1 MNIWIPLIGDESLI
15 CQKEK
20 GNEYDPDVVTIT
32 RNNVAAGCVPQ
43 NICDHFWKFLFLP
56 KTSIRARS
64 CVKESTM
71 VQVMAL
77 KLLYILFFKAM
88 SKE

>member
-32 RNNVAAGCVPQ
+32 RNNVAAGRVPQ

-56 KTSIRARS
+56 KTSIHARS

-77 KLLYILFFKAM
+77 KLLHILFFKAM

>member
-20 GNEYDPDVVTIT
+20 ENEYDPVVTIT
-32 RNNVAAGCVPQ
+32 RNNVAAGRVPQ